1 MPATQRSSGDVAA
14 VEWPLDA
21 PRKAPSCH
29 RAQLCPPV
37 ADPRFRL
44 RASGCHR
51 PVARARTAPTTP
63 SPQSLPGRRRQ
74 PTAASAGHSTD
85 RPSRRS
91 SPQTTPLQSEVAESV
106 TITLPVHPLV
116 GQSLPLVR
124 EVYDRDRRR
133 FLDVEHPR
141 GWILRVPAEWTD
153 RGPPSVGPS
162 APIRGSVRGLR
173 CLADQVA
180 AATRSLDA
188 ARDSVSRP
196 PDPPPGR
203 MGVPRSSP
211 ASPVA
216 AGLGDDVPGG
226 PGCAGPAPGLPG
238 PRDGAARPDGGGGTR

>member
-1 MPATQRSSGDVAA
+1 MPQGRRLLVFRRSSARPSLSLASGRGRLRAVNRWPTRGPRQRLHHSKRRRGNDAVSGRSSGPAKGA
-14 VEWPLDA
+14 
-21 PRKAPSCH
+21 
-29 RAQLCPPV
+29 
-37 ADPRFRL
+37 
-44 RASGCHR
+44 
-51 PVARARTAPTTP
+51 
-63 SPQSLPGRRRQ
+63 
-74 PTAASAGHSTD
+74 PTAAFSGHSMD